1 MEQTSIWDALSN
13 NGFTGWDYG
22 VFILYIVILV
32 GMGIFLSRSKKGEEK
47 TSKDYFLAGN
57 TLTWW
62 AVGAS
67 LIAANISAE
76 QFIGMSG
83 SAFASGIAQAAYEL
97 MAAATLLV
105 VGKFLL
111 PLMIE
116 KKIFTIPQFLRER
129 YNSGV
134 GLAFSILWLFLY
146 VFVNLTSVAWL
157 GALAIQQILGLPTDH
172 IVHVFGMDVDQVRLV
187 IILSL
192 FLIAG
197 IYSIYGGLA
206 SVAWTDVMQVTFLVG
221 GGLITAYFALDVIGQ
236 EVWGCGAMEALGNIY
251 SWCMGI
257 ESDKHFNL
265 IVTQQADVYP
275 VINGIPEA
283 VVQSISGSGDNAIV
297 TIKNVATDSVYN
309 YAGNLVEPLE
319 KGHSVAVGEMVKA
332 KEDPFFTNPGL
343 VLVFGALWLTNLG
356 YWGFNQY
363 IIQKGLAAKSLSEA
377 KKGMVF
383 AAVLKILIPFIVCI
397 PGVCA
402 FYIYNAKTGDGQS
415 VLDMLIAKGQIAQ
428 DSAINRS
435 DDAYP
440 YLIRNFT
447 PVVIKGLSFAAL
459 AAAVISSLASMFNST
474 STLFT
479 MDIYK
484 QFINKNASET
494 KLVNVGRMTSVSAL
508 IIALIAVYPLMGGID
523 QAFQFIQ
530 EYSAFV
536 YPGVVVIFGLG
547 LLWKR
552 ASGTAAIVAA
562 IGTFAFSIIYKFA
575 FPEMPFLVR
584 SGVVF
589 ITLVILFVWLSI
601 RNKDTEAATEL
612 SADDIKTQ
620 LFWSKIMFI
629 IGGVSFALFV
639 ASFFSE
645 TLHIYGMEGAMAF
658 FAALMFTI
666 GYYLRSNALDK
677 VQDKKLVA
685 IDLDIFK
692 TDKTFNIGAAVV
704 IALLTFLYL
713 ALW

>member
-1 MEQTSIWDALSN
+1 MNESSIFDALSN

-22 VFILYIVILV
+22 VFVLYILILV
-32 GMGIFLSRSKKGEEK
+32 GMGIFLSRGKKGEEK
-47 TSKDYFLAGN
+47 TSTDYFLAGN

-97 MAAATLLV
+97 MAAATLIV

-172 IVHVFGMDVDQVRLV
+172 IINVFGMEVDQVRMV
-187 IILSL
+187 IILAL

-221 GGLITAYFALDVIGQ
+221 GGLITAYAALDVIGQ

-251 SWCMGI
+251 SWCTSQPG
-257 ESDKHFNL
+257 DKHFNL
-265 IVTQQADVYP
+265 IVTRNEELYP
-275 VINGIPEA
+275 TINGIKDAAGA
-283 VVQSISGSGDNAIV
+283 VVQ
-297 TIKNVATDSVYN
+297 
-309 YAGNLVEPLE
+309 
-319 KGHSVAVGEMVKA
+319 

-383 AAVLKILIPFIVCI
+383 AAILKILIPFIVCI

-402 FYIYNAKTGDGQS
+402 YFIMNGQADGVP
-415 VLDMLIAKGQIAQ
+415 VLEKLAGHLQGSIG
-428 DSAINRS
+428 RS

-447 PVVIKGLSFAAL
+447 PVIVKGLSFAAL

-484 QFINKNASET
+484 QFINPPKDKDQEVSTAYQT
-494 KLVNVGRMTSVSAL
+494 KLVNVGRMTSISAL
-508 IIALIAVYPLMGGID
+508 VIALIAVYPLMGGID

-562 IGTFAFSIIYKFA
+562 IGTFAFSIIYKFV

-589 ITLVILFVWLSI
+589 ITLVILFVLLSLH
-601 RNKDTEAATEL
+601 NTDTEKATEL

-629 IGGVSFALFV
+629 VAGISGALFI
-639 ASFFSE
+639 ASLYSD

-658 FAALMFTI
+658 FAAMMATI
-666 GYYLRSNALDK
+666 GYYLRSNALDT
-677 VQDKKLVA
+677 VQDKKLVE

-692 TDKTFNIGAAVV
+692 TDKTFNIGACAV
-704 IALLTFLYL
+704 IILLTILYL

>member
-1 MEQTSIWDALSN
+1 MDKIIEALSN
-13 NGFTGWDYG
+13 NGFEMADYL
-22 VFILYIVILV
+22 VFAAYIVILV
-32 GMGIFLSRSKKGEEK
+32 GMGLFLSRTKKGEEK
-47 TSKDYFLAGN
+47 SSTDYFLAGN

-83 SAFASGIAQAAYEL
+83 SAFASGIAPAAYEL

-129 YNSGV
+129 YNWGV
-134 GLAFSILWLFLY
+134 GLAFSLLWLFLY

-157 GALAIQQILGLPTDH
+157 GALAIQQILGLPTDM
-172 IVHVFGMDVDQVRLV
+172 IINVGGMEIDQVRMC

-221 GGLITAYFALDVIGQ
+221 GGLITAYAALSVIGD
-236 EVWGCGAMEALGNIY
+236 EMGLGGAWDALSHIKDY
-251 SWCMGI
+251 LAQDPA
-257 ESDKHFNL
+257 DKHFNL
-265 IVTQQADVYP
+265 VVTRNVDAYP
-275 VINGIPEA
+275 V
-283 VVQSISGSGDNAIV
+283 VQD
-297 TIKNVATDSVYN
+297 
-309 YAGNLVEPLE
+309 
-319 KGHSVAVGEMVKA
+319 
-332 KEDPFFTNPGL
+332 DPFFTNPGI
-343 VLVFGALWLTNLG
+343 VLIFGALWLTNLG

-363 IIQKGLAAKSLSEA
+363 IIQKGLAAKSLDEA

-383 AAVLKILIPFIVCI
+383 AAFLKILIPFIVCI

-402 FYIYNAKTGDGQS
+402 FYIMNAPECDGLRETLAGS
-415 VLDMLIAKGQIAQ
+415 I
-428 DSAINRS
+428 SRS

-440 YLIRNFT
+440 FLIRNFT
-447 PVVIKGLSFAAL
+447 PTVVKGLSFAAL

-484 QFINKNASET
+484 QFINKNASERR
-494 KLVNVGRMTSVSAL
+494 LVNVGRLTSVSAL

-552 ASGTAAIVAA
+552 ASGTAAVVCA

-575 FPEMPFLVR
+575 FPDMPFLVR
-584 SGVVF
+584 SGIVF
-589 ITLVILFVWLSI
+589 ITLVILFVWISLKS
-601 RNKDTEAATEL
+601 KKSVPADEL
-612 SADDIKTQ
+612 DEHTIKTQ
-620 LFWSKIMFI
+620 LLWSNIMFVVAA
-629 IGGVSFALFV
+629 VSLVLFV
-639 ASFFSE
+639 AGFFVDVF
-645 TLHIYGMEGAMAF
+645 HIHGFEGAMIF
-658 FAALMFTI
+658 FAAITATI
-666 GYYLRSNALDK
+666 AIYLRSNALDK
-677 VQDKKLVA
+677 VQDPKLVA
-685 IDLDIFK
+685 IDLKIFH
-692 TDKTFNIGAAVV
+692 TDNIFNWGAFGV
-704 IALLTFLYL
+704 IAILTILYI

>member
-1 MEQTSIWDALSN
+1 MSVIEALKN
-13 NGFTGWDYG
+13 NGFETIDYV
-22 VFILYIVILV
+22 VFGAYIVLLV
-32 GMGIFLSRSKKGEEK
+32 GLGLFLSRDKKGEEK
-47 TSKDYFLAGN
+47 SSTDYFLAGN

-83 SAFASGIAQAAYEL
+83 SAFASGIAQAAYEI

-129 YNSGV
+129 YNWGV
-134 GLAFSILWLFLY
+134 GLAFSLLWLFLY

-157 GALAIQQILGLPTDH
+157 GALAIQQILGLPTDMT
-172 IVHVFGMDVDQVRLV
+172 IQFAGMEIDQVRMV
-187 IILSL
+187 IILVL
-192 FLIAG
+192 FLVAG

-221 GGLITAYFALDVIGQ
+221 GGLITAYAALSVIGA
-236 EVWGCGAMEALGNIY
+236 EVWGCGAFEALGNIFD
-251 SWCMGI
+251 WCINQPG
-257 ESDKHFNL
+257 DKHFNL
-265 IVTQQADVYP
+265 VVTRQADLYP
-275 VINGIPEA
+275 VVNGVTDA
-283 VVQSISGSGDNAIV
+283 AGNVVQ
-297 TIKNVATDSVYN
+297 
-309 YAGNLVEPLE
+309 
-319 KGHSVAVGEMVKA
+319 
-332 KEDPFFTNPGL
+332 KEDPFFTNPGI
-343 VLVFGALWLTNLG
+343 VLIFGALWLTNLG

-363 IIQKGLAAKSLSEA
+363 IIQKGLAAKSLAEA
-377 KKGMVF
+377 KKGMIF
-383 AAVLKILIPFIVCI
+383 AAFLKILIPFIVCI

-402 FYIYNAKTGDGQS
+402 FYIMNGDGEALENLRQT
-415 VLDMLIAKGQIAQ
+415 LAGGIE
-428 DSAINRS
+428 RS

-440 YLIRNFT
+440 FLIRNFT
-447 PVVIKGLSFAAL
+447 PTFIKGLSFAAL

-484 QFINKNASET
+484 QFINKNASES

-508 IIALIAVYPLMGGID
+508 IIALLAVYPLMGGID

-552 ASGTAAIVAA
+552 ASGTAAVVCA
-562 IGTFAFSIIYKFA
+562 IGTFAFSILFKFTL
-575 FPEMPFLVR
+575 PDTPFLVR
-584 SGVVF
+584 SGYVF
-589 ITLVILFVWLSI
+589 ICLVILFVGISLKS
-601 RNKDTEAATEL
+601 NKAVAADEL
-612 SADDIKTQ
+612 DEHTIKTQ
-620 LFWSKIMFI
+620 LFWSKILFAVAA
-629 IGGVSFALFV
+629 VSIALFA

-645 TLHIYGMEGAMAF
+645 TLAVHGVAGAMIF
-658 FAALMFTI
+658 FAAITATI
-666 GYYLRSNALDK
+666 GFYLRSNALDA
-677 VQDKKLVA
+677 VQDPKLVA
-685 IDLDIFK
+685 IDLKIFE
-692 TDKTFNIGAAVV
+692 TDRAFNIGAFCV
-704 IALLTFLYL
+704 IAIITFLYII
-713 ALW
+713 LW

>member
-1 MEQTSIWDALSN
+1 MSVIEALKN
-13 NGFTGWDYG
+13 NGFETIDYV
-22 VFILYIVILV
+22 VFGAYIVLLV
-32 GMGIFLSRSKKGEEK
+32 GLGLFLSRDKKGEEK
-47 TSKDYFLAGN
+47 SSTDYFLAGN

-83 SAFASGIAQAAYEL
+83 SAFASGIAQAAYEI

-129 YNSGV
+129 YNWGV
-134 GLAFSILWLFLY
+134 GLAFSLLWLFLY

-157 GALAIQQILGLPTDH
+157 GALAIQQILGLPTDMTTQ
-172 IVHVFGMDVDQVRLV
+172 FAGMEIDQVRMV
-187 IILSL
+187 IILVL
-192 FLIAG
+192 FLVAG

-221 GGLITAYFALDVIGQ
+221 GGLITAYAALSVIGA
-236 EVWGCGAMEALGNIY
+236 EVWGCGAFEALGNIY
-251 SWCMGI
+251 DWCIHQEG
-257 ESDKHFNL
+257 DKHFNL
-265 IVTQQADVYP
+265 VVTRNAEMYP
-275 VINGIPEA
+275 SING
-283 VVQSISGSGDNAIV
+283 GDLN
-297 TIKNVATDSVYN
+297 
-309 YAGNLVEPLE
+309 
-319 KGHSVAVGEMVKA
+319 VAVGG
-332 KEDPFFTNPGL
+332 KEDPFFTNPGI
-343 VLVFGALWLTNLG
+343 VLIFGALWLTNLG

-363 IIQKGLAAKSLSEA
+363 IIQKGLAAKSLAEA
-377 KKGMVF
+377 KKGMIF
-383 AAVLKILIPFIVCI
+383 AAFLKILIPFIVCI

-402 FYIYNAKTGDGQS
+402 FYIYNAHTGDGTS
-415 VLDMLIAKGQIAQ
+415 VLDMLIAKGQIAA
-428 DSAINRS
+428 DSAISRS

-447 PVVIKGLSFAAL
+447 PTFIKGLSFAAL

-484 QFINKNASET
+484 QFINKNASEK

-508 IIALIAVYPLMGGID
+508 IIALFAVYPLMGGID

-552 ASGTAAIVAA
+552 ASGTAAVVCA
-562 IGTFAFSIIYKFA
+562 IGTFAFSILFKFTL
-575 FPEMPFLVR
+575 PDVPFLVR
-584 SGVVF
+584 SGYVF
-589 ITLVILFVWLSI
+589 ICLVVLFVLISVKS
-601 RNKDTEAATEL
+601 NKSVAADEL
-612 SADDIKTQ
+612 DEHTVKTQ
-620 LFWSKIMFI
+620 LFWSNILFAVAA
-629 IGGVSFALFV
+629 VSIALFA

-645 TLHIYGMEGAMAF
+645 TLAVYGVAGAMIF
-658 FAALMFTI
+658 FAAITATI
-666 GYYLRSNALDK
+666 GFYLRSNALDS
-677 VQDKKLVA
+677 VQDPKLVA
-685 IDLDIFK
+685 IDLNIFK
-692 TDKTFNIGAAVV
+692 TDKVFNIGAFGV
-704 IALLTFLYL
+704 IAIITFLYIV
-713 ALW
+713 LW

>member
-1 MEQTSIWDALSN
+1 MDKIMQALSN
-13 NGFTGWDYG
+13 NGFATADYL
-22 VFILYIVILV
+22 VFILYIIILV

-47 TSKDYFLAGN
+47 SSTDYFLAGN

-83 SAFASGIAQAAYEL
+83 SAYASGIAQAAYEL

-129 YNSGV
+129 YNWGV
-134 GLAFSILWLFLY
+134 GFAFSLLWLFLY

-157 GALAIQQILGLPTDH
+157 GALAIQQILGLPTDMTFVVAG
-172 IVHVFGMDVDQVRLV
+172 IEIDQVRMC
-187 IILSL
+187 IILAL
-192 FLIAG
+192 FLVAG
-197 IYSIYGGLA
+197 LYSIYGGLA

-221 GGLITAYFALDVIGQ
+221 GGLITAYAALSVIGS
-236 EVWGCGAMEALGNIY
+236 EMGLGGAWDALSHIKDY
-251 SWCMGI
+251 LAQDPA
-257 ESDKHFNL
+257 DKHFNL
-265 IVTQQADVYP
+265 VVTRNEGAYP
-275 VINGIPEA
+275 NI
-283 VVQSISGSGDNAIV
+283 QD
-297 TIKNVATDSVYN
+297 
-309 YAGNLVEPLE
+309 
-319 KGHSVAVGEMVKA
+319 
-332 KEDPFFTNPGL
+332 DPFFTNPGI
-343 VLVFGALWLTNLG
+343 VLIFGALWLTNLG

-363 IIQKGLAAKSLSEA
+363 IIQKGLAAKSLDEA

-383 AAVLKILIPFIVCI
+383 AAFLKILIPFIVCI

-402 FYIYNAKTGDGQS
+402 YYIMNAPECEALRETLAGS
-415 VLDMLIAKGQIAQ
+415 I
-428 DSAINRS
+428 SRS

-440 YLIRNFT
+440 FLIRNFT
-447 PVVIKGLSFAAL
+447 PTVVKGLSFAAL

-484 QFINKNASET
+484 QFINKNASE
-494 KLVNVGRMTSVSAL
+494 KRLVTVGRLTSVSAL
-508 IIALIAVYPLMGGID
+508 VIALIAVYPLMGGID

-552 ASGTAAIVAA
+552 ASGTAAVVCA

-575 FPEMPFLVR
+575 FPDMPFLIR

-589 ITLVILFVWLSI
+589 ITLVILFVWISLKSD
-601 RNKDTEAATEL
+601 KAVPADKLDQATVQTL
-612 SADDIKTQ
+612 
-620 LFWSKIMFI
+620 LRWSTIMFCVAALSLVLFF
-629 IGGVSFALFV
+629 GG
-639 ASFFSE
+639 FFNE
-645 TLHIYGMEGAMAF
+645 TMHIHGFEGAMIF
-658 FAALMFTI
+658 FAAITATI
-666 GYYLRSNALDK
+666 GLYLRSNALDK
-677 VQDKKLVA
+677 VQDPKLVPVDLKVFETDRIFNLGA
-685 IDLDIFK
+685 IGVIVILTILY
-692 TDKTFNIGAAVV
+692 
-704 IALLTFLYL
+704 IAL
-713 ALW
+713 W

>member
-1 MEQTSIWDALSN
+1 MDKILQALSN
-13 NGFTGWDYG
+13 NGFATIDYL
-22 VFILYIVILV
+22 VFIAYIIILV
-32 GMGIFLSRSKKGEEK
+32 SLGIFLSRGKKGEEK
-47 TSKDYFLAGN
+47 SSTDYFLAGN

-83 SAFASGIAQAAYEL
+83 SAFNSGIAMAAYEL
-97 MAAATLLV
+97 MAAATLII

-116 KKIFTIPQFLRER
+116 KKVFTIPQFLRDR
-129 YNSGV
+129 YNEGV
-134 GLAFSILWLFLY
+134 GLSFSIFWLFLY
-146 VFVNLTSVAWL
+146 VFINLTSVAWL
-157 GALAIQQILGLPTDH
+157 GALAIQQILGLPTDMYMNLG
-172 IVHVFGMDVDQVRLV
+172 GMQVDAVRMT
-187 IILSL
+187 ILLIL

-197 IYSIYGGLA
+197 LYSIYGGLA

-221 GGLITAYFALDVIGQ
+221 GGLITAYAALSVIGS
-236 EVWGCGAMEALGNIY
+236 ELNIDGGAFGAFSEIY
-251 SWCMGI
+251 SHLASIPG
-257 ESDKHFNL
+257 DKHFNL
-265 IVTQQADVYP
+265 VVTRNMEMYENIYDDPYFDIPGIV
-275 VINGIPEA
+275 
-283 VVQSISGSGDNAIV
+283 VVV
-297 TIKNVATDSVYN
+297 
-309 YAGNLVEPLE
+309 
-319 KGHSVAVGEMVKA
+319 
-332 KEDPFFTNPGL
+332 
-343 VLVFGALWLTNLG
+343 GALWLTNLG

-363 IIQKGLAAKSLSEA
+363 IIQKGLAAKSLDEA

-383 AAVLKILIPFIVCI
+383 AAFLKILIPFIVCI

-402 FYIYNAKTGDGQS
+402 FYIMNAPECDGLRETLAGS
-415 VLDMLIAKGQIAQ
+415 IT
-428 DSAINRS
+428 RS

-440 YLIRNFT
+440 FLIRNFT
-447 PVVIKGLSFAAL
+447 PTVVKGLSFAAL

-484 QFINKNASET
+484 QFINKNASE
-494 KLVNVGRMTSVSAL
+494 KRLVNVGRMTSVSAL

-552 ASGTAAIVAA
+552 ASGTAAVVCA

-589 ITLVILFVWLSI
+589 ISLIILFIWISLKSKKAVPA
-601 RNKDTEAATEL
+601 DEL
-612 SADDIKTQ
+612 DEHTIKTQ
-620 LFWSKIMFI
+620 LRWSKIMFVI
-629 IGGVSFALFV
+629 AAVSFVLFIGG
-639 ASFFSE
+639 FFN
-645 TLHIYGMEGAMAF
+645 TTMHIHGFEGAMIF
-658 FAALMFTI
+658 FAAITATI
-666 GYYLRSNALDK
+666 GIYLRSNALDK
-677 VQDKKLVA
+677 VQDPKLVA
-685 IDLDIFK
+685 IDLKIFH
-692 TDKTFNIGAAVV
+692 TDKIFNIGAFGVIIILTILY
-704 IALLTFLYL
+704 IAL
-713 ALW
+713 W

>member
-1 MEQTSIWDALSN
+1 MDRIIEALSN
-13 NGFTGWDYG
+13 NGFEMADYL
-22 VFILYIVILV
+22 VFAAYIIILV
-32 GMGIFLSRSKKGEEK
+32 GMGLFLSRTKKGEEK
-47 TSKDYFLAGN
+47 SSTDYFLAGN

-83 SAFASGIAQAAYEL
+83 SAFASGIAPAAYEL

-129 YNSGV
+129 YNGGV
-134 GLAFSILWLFLY
+134 GLAFSLLWLFLY

-157 GALAIQQILGLPTDH
+157 GALAIQQILGLPTDM
-172 IVHVFGMDVDQVRLV
+172 IINVGGMEIDQVRMC

-221 GGLITAYFALDVIGQ
+221 GGLITAYAALSVIGD
-236 EVWGCGAMEALGNIY
+236 EMGLGGAWDALSHIKDY
-251 SWCMGI
+251 LAQDPA
-257 ESDKHFNL
+257 DKHFNL
-265 IVTQQADVYP
+265 VVTRNVDAYP
-275 VINGIPEA
+275 V
-283 VVQSISGSGDNAIV
+283 VQD
-297 TIKNVATDSVYN
+297 
-309 YAGNLVEPLE
+309 
-319 KGHSVAVGEMVKA
+319 
-332 KEDPFFTNPGL
+332 DPFFTNPGI
-343 VLVFGALWLTNLG
+343 VLIFGALWLTNLG

-363 IIQKGLAAKSLSEA
+363 IIQKGLAAKSLDEA

-383 AAVLKILIPFIVCI
+383 AAFLKILIPFIVCI

-402 FYIYNAKTGDGQS
+402 FYIMNAPECEALRESLAG
-415 VLDMLIAKGQIAQ
+415 
-428 DSAINRS
+428 AITRS

-440 YLIRNFT
+440 FLIRNFT
-447 PVVIKGLSFAAL
+447 PTVVKGLSFAAL

-494 KLVNVGRMTSVSAL
+494 RLVNVGRLTSVSAL

-552 ASGTAAIVAA
+552 ASGTAAVVCA

-575 FPEMPFLVR
+575 FPDMPFLVR
-584 SGVVF
+584 SGIVF
-589 ITLVILFVWLSI
+589 ITLVILFVWISLKS
-601 RNKDTEAATEL
+601 KKSVPADEL
-612 SADDIKTQ
+612 DEHTIKTQ
-620 LFWSKIMFI
+620 LLWSNIMFVI
-629 IGGVSFALFV
+629 AAVSIVLFV
-639 ASFFSE
+639 AGFFVDVF
-645 TLHIYGMEGAMAF
+645 HVHGFEGAMIF
-658 FAALMFTI
+658 FAAITATI
-666 GYYLRSNALDK
+666 AIYLRSNALDK
-677 VQDKKLVA
+677 VQDPKLVA
-685 IDLDIFK
+685 IDLKVFH
-692 TDKTFNIGAAVV
+692 TDKIFNWGAFGV
-704 IALLTFLYL
+704 IAILTILYI

>member
-1 MEQTSIWDALSN
+1 MSVIEALKN
-13 NGFTGWDYG
+13 NGFETIDYV
-22 VFILYIVILV
+22 VFGAYIVLLV
-32 GMGIFLSRSKKGEEK
+32 GLGLFLSRDKKGEEK
-47 TSKDYFLAGN
+47 SSTDYFLAGN

-83 SAFASGIAQAAYEL
+83 SAFASGIAQAAYEI

-129 YNSGV
+129 YNWGV
-134 GLAFSILWLFLY
+134 GLAFSLLWLFLY

-157 GALAIQQILGLPTDH
+157 GALAIQQILGLPTDMTTQ
-172 IVHVFGMDVDQVRLV
+172 FAGMEIDQVRMV
-187 IILSL
+187 IILVL
-192 FLIAG
+192 FLVAG

-221 GGLITAYFALDVIGQ
+221 GGLITAYAALSVIGA
-236 EVWGCGAMEALGNIY
+236 EVWGCGAFEALGNIFD
-251 SWCMGI
+251 WCVNQPG
-257 ESDKHFNL
+257 DKHFNL
-265 IVTQQADVYP
+265 VVTRQADLYP
-275 VINGIPEA
+275 VVNGVTDA
-283 VVQSISGSGDNAIV
+283 AGNVVQ
-297 TIKNVATDSVYN
+297 
-309 YAGNLVEPLE
+309 
-319 KGHSVAVGEMVKA
+319 
-332 KEDPFFTNPGL
+332 KEDPFFTNPGI
-343 VLVFGALWLTNLG
+343 VLIFGALWLTNLG

-363 IIQKGLAAKSLSEA
+363 IIQKGLAAKSLAEA
-377 KKGMVF
+377 KKGMIF
-383 AAVLKILIPFIVCI
+383 AAFLKILIPFIVCI

-402 FYIYNAKTGDGQS
+402 FYIYNAHTGDGTS
-415 VLDMLIAKGQIAQ
+415 VLDMLIAKGQIAA
-428 DSAINRS
+428 DSAISRS

-447 PVVIKGLSFAAL
+447 PTFIKGLSFAAL

-484 QFINKNASET
+484 QFINKNASEK

-508 IIALIAVYPLMGGID
+508 IIALFAVYPLMGGID
-523 QAFQFIQ
+523 HAFQFIQ

-552 ASGTAAIVAA
+552 ASGTAAVVCA
-562 IGTFAFSIIYKFA
+562 IGTFAFSILFKFTL
-575 FPEMPFLVR
+575 PDVPFLVR
-584 SGVVF
+584 SGYVF
-589 ITLVILFVWLSI
+589 ICLVVLFVLISVKS
-601 RNKDTEAATEL
+601 NKSVAADEL
-612 SADDIKTQ
+612 DEHTVKTQ
-620 LFWSKIMFI
+620 LFWSNILFAVAA
-629 IGGVSFALFV
+629 VSIALFA

-645 TLHIYGMEGAMAF
+645 TLAVYGVAGAMIF
-658 FAALMFTI
+658 FAAITATI
-666 GYYLRSNALDK
+666 GFYLRSNALDS
-677 VQDKKLVA
+677 VQDPKLVA
-685 IDLDIFK
+685 IDLNIFK
-692 TDKTFNIGAAVV
+692 TDKVFNIGAFGV
-704 IALLTFLYL
+704 IAIITFLYIV
-713 ALW
+713 LW